1 MEYIPIVPMDS
12 FTVVNKTI
20 LSDKER
26 KILTRL
32 YQPIIGINAISLYL
46 TLWDCLDKQEI
57 ISDNL
62 THHYLVN
69 QMMINLI
76 SQLQ

>member
-12 FTVVNKTI
+12 FIVVNKTI

-32 YQPIIGINAISLYL
+32 YLPIIGINAISLYL
-46 TLWDCLDKQEI
+46 TLWDCLDKQ
-57 ISDNL
+57 
-62 THHYLVN
+62 
-69 QMMINLI
+69 
-76 SQLQ
+76 